1 MTVAAKPFSG
11 TKWQPPKPQ
20 TSDGADAW
28 IFNNTLECVTIIYHD
43 ILMIYDK
50 DDYEALICKLGP
62 DQKDVA
68 SPRDIKL
75 EELQRGCS

>member
-43 ILMIYDK
+43 ILQNASVYDT
-50 DDYEALICKLGP
+50 Y
-62 DQKDVA
+62 
-68 SPRDIKL
+68 DI
-75 EELQRGCS
+75 R